1 MVITKGFKVMVPGST
16 SNLGPGFDSIGLAIN
31 RFLYLQVEHAEQE
44 EVVIHGTE
52 YQRLKGEGNLI
63 LQVMRYAF
71 QQAGQK
77 MPPLRLEISGE
88 IPLQR
93 GLGSSG
99 AAIVAGLVAVN
110 HMLDE
115 VWSEKELLHMA
126 VRLEG
131 HLENVGASLLG
142 GVVIGSWDGQ
152 EVHLVQ
158 APIPSLDIVAAIPQQ
173 PLPTHKSRAVLPE
186 KISHSDAVFSS
197 SRANLLIA
205 ALYSKRWD
213 LLQVGMEDRFHQPYR
228 FSLVPGLKDMLE
240 QAYQHGALGIALSG
254 AGPTVIAFTESPKK
268 LADYMSDFFREH
280 RFPVEIVNLC
290 PWPEGANVQLTE
302 TENKCKVIGN
312 AQGDGCDKHEG
323 GLSRP

>member
-1 MVITKGFKVMVPGST
+1 MAIKESFKVVVPGST

-31 RFLYLQVEHAEQE
+31 RFLYLQVAHAKQE
-44 EVVIHGTE
+44 EVVIHGME
-52 YQRLKGEGNLI
+52 YKRLKQEENLI
-63 LQVMRYAF
+63 LQVMKYAYR
-71 QQAGQK
+71 QAGVK

-88 IPLQR
+88 IPLRR

-99 AAIVAGLVAVN
+99 AAIVAGLVAAN
-110 HMLDE
+110 HLLDE
-115 VWSEKELLHMA
+115 MWSKKELLHMA

-158 APIPSLDIVAAIPQQ
+158 APVPSLDIVAAIPQQ
-173 PLPTHKSRAVLPE
+173 SLPTHQSRAVLPK

-197 SRANLLIA
+197 SRSNLLIA

-213 LLQVGMEDRFHQPYR
+213 LLKVGMEDRFHQPYR
-228 FSLVPGLKDMLE
+228 YSLVPGLEDILQ

-254 AGPTVIAFTESPKK
+254 AGPTIIAFT
-268 LADYMSDFFREH
+268 DYPDRLTSYMNDFFEQR
-280 RFPVEIVNLC
+280 RFPVEIVRLRPC
-290 PWPEGANVQLTE
+290 IEGANVQLTE
-302 TENKCKVIGN
+302 TENQCKVIGN
-312 AQGDGCDKHEG
+312 AQGDGCDEHEG